1 MANNRKDPNEILQSC
16 LEAIQRG
23 DETVGSILARYP
35 EFEGE
40 FRPQLEAAY
49 WLIQS
54 KESFNPRPEFVSA
67 SRRRLM
73 TQIRQGEVAAAPP
86 PSLWERILQLGRPR
100 LAFQFAMALLVLFFL
115 VFGSGRAVLA
125 AQYAI
130 PGDTLYGVKIA
141 QERVQILISITD
153 AGDARL
159 YTRFAQRRLLEI
171 QELILENRYEYIS
184 DTVEAYQ
191 VQVNRAIRSL
201 ERVAEQNPSVA
212 LEIATEMQQ
221 ALEGQTAVLALLSET
236 VPGEAGVSVQ
246 RAMDI
251 SEDGVRS
258 VERIRLMVIAQATP
272 TPTPTFTATS
282 TSTNTSV
289 SPVLVPGSQTDT
301 PSVSASIEPSMTAS
315 ITSLVS
321 ATPSPTRT
329 PTPTNTRSVSSNATP
344 TASNTPKPATKTPT
358 FTPSATKVVSPSDTP
373 TPTHTGVMPPTTTP
387 TATKP
392 GVTPPTNTPTFTA
405 TSQQPAPTSTYTPT
419 STSPGNPTPTWTP
432 SPTATQPPPPPT
444 DTPVPACEV
453 TASIYNFEGNKMYVR
468 IENLGGDP
476 ITLTRLRLDW
486 PQANEELKDVRMG
499 GAVIWSTGANSS
511 PTVIDQWEGGAGDRE
526 VPASGTAEVR
536 FTFKR
541 DAAPTGYNVALFFGN
556 NCSASNNR

>member
-40 FRPQLEAAY
+40 LRPQLEAAH

-73 TQIRQGEVAAAPP
+73 AQIRQGKGVAAPP
-86 PSLWERILQLGRPR
+86 PLSLWERILHLDQPR
-100 LAFQFAMALLVLFFL
+100 LAFQFAMAMLVLFFL
-115 VFGSGRAVLA
+115 IFGSSRAVLA

-130 PGDTLYGVKIA
+130 PGDALYGVKIA
-141 QERVQILISITD
+141 QERFQVLISITD

-159 YTRFAQRRLLEI
+159 HTRFAQRRLLEI
-171 QELILENRYEYIS
+171 QELILENRFEYIT

-191 VQVNRAIRSL
+191 TQVNRAIRAL

-212 LEIATEMQQ
+212 LEIATQMQE

-236 VPGEAGVSVQ
+236 VPGDAGISVQ
-246 RAMDI
+246 RALDI
-251 SEDGVRS
+251 SEDSVRS

-289 SPVLVPGSQTDT
+289 SPILAPGSQTDT
-301 PSVSASIEPSMTAS
+301 PTASASVGPSITAS
-315 ITSLVS
+315 ITPLVS

-329 PTPTNTRSVSSNATP
+329 PTPTNTRSVASNATP

-358 FTPSATKVVSPSDTP
+358 FTPSATRVVSPSNTP
-373 TPTHTGVMPPTTTP
+373 TFTP
-387 TATKP
+387 TSTKP

-405 TSQQPAPTSTYTPT
+405 TSQQPAPTSTFTPT
-419 STSPGNPTPTWTP
+419 STSPANPTPTWTPSPTPVTP

-453 TASIYNFEGNKMYVR
+453 NIAIHNFEGNKVYVR
-468 IENLGGDP
+468 IDNSGANAV
-476 ITLTRLRLDW
+476 TLTRLRLDW
-486 PQANEELKDVRMG
+486 PLSNEELKDVRMG

-511 PTVIDQWEGGAGDRE
+511 PTVIDQWEGSAGDRE
-526 VPASGTAEVR
+526 VPASGIGEVR

-541 DAAPTGYNVALFFGN
+541 DAAPTGYSVAFFFGN
-556 NCSASNNR
+556 NCSSTISR